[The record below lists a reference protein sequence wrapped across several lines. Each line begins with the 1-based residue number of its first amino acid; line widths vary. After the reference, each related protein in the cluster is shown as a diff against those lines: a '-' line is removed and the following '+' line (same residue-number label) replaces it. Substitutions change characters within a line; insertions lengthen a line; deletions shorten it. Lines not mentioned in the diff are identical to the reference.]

1 MVRLLVIVFAALP
14 MHQAFSAP
22 TCDVKSGPMTAA
34 LVELYTSEGCSSC
47 PPADRRLSQLPDREL
62 TADKL
67 VPIALHVDYW
77 DYIGWRDPYAK
88 AAFSERQHWLVNVNH
103 QATVYTPHFFVSGR
117 ELGNWSNDL
126 VSETRRIN
134 RQPARA
140 NVGLR
145 SSSTKPGILSLD
157 LQASSADISAPLG
170 LFVAVT
176 ESKLVSQVRAGENK
190 GATLVHDH
198 VVREWVGPIA
208 LVRGAVTAH
217 REIALGTGWNSTEIG
232 AVSFVQ
238 NTSTGEV
245 LQAVSADHCATA
257 QVIQSN

>member
-1 MVRLLVIVFAALP
+1 MHRLIFLLIVVLPTCEAL
-14 MHQAFSAP
+14 SAP
-22 TCDVKSGPMTAA
+22 TCAVKSGPMTAA

-47 PPADRRLSQLPDREL
+47 PPADRRLSQLPDREFS
-62 TADKL
+62 ADKL

-88 AAFSERQHWLVNVNH
+88 AAFSERQHWLVNVNN

-117 ELGNWSNDL
+117 ELGNWSSDL

-145 SSSTKPGILSLD
+145 SSSRPGILSLD
-157 LQASSADISAPLG
+157 VQVSSADVSAPLA
-170 LFVAVT
+170 LFVALT

-198 VVREWVGPIA
+198 VVREWIGPIA
-208 LVRGAVTAH
+208 LVNGAVTAH
-217 REIALGTGWNSTEIG
+217 REIVLSTGWNSAEIG
-232 AVSFVQ
+232 AVGFVQ

-257 QVIQSN
+257 RVIQSN

>member
-1 MVRLLVIVFAALP
+1 MHRLISLLIVVLP
-14 MHQAFSAP
+14 MCEAFSAP
-22 TCDVKSGPMTAA
+22 TCDVRSGPMTAA

-62 TADKL
+62 TTDKL

-88 AAFSERQHWLVNVNH
+88 AAFSERQHWLVNVNN

-117 ELGNWSNDL
+117 ELGNWSSDL

-145 SSSTKPGILSLD
+145 SSNTKSGILSLD
-157 LQASSADISAPLG
+157 VQASSADVSAPLG
-170 LFVAVT
+170 LFVTIT

-198 VVREWVGPIA
+198 VVREWIGPIA
-208 LVRGAVTAH
+208 LVNGAVTAH
-217 REIALGTGWNSTEIG
+217 REIALGTGWNSAEIG
-232 AVSFVQ
+232 AVGFVQ

-245 LQAVSADHCATA
+245 LQAVSAEHCATA
-257 QVIQSN
+257 QAIRSN